1 MIKSFRYLKPYIGSV
16 ILIFTLIAIR
26 ARLLLLLPEYLGE
39 LIDIVSNT
47 TLSQAERTE
56 GMVYYGGLM
65 IGATILSIVVI
76 VISSFLES
84 RTSSAFAKTLRLE
97 VYKKVQSF
105 SMTEMDK
112 FTTSSLIT
120 RTTNDINS
128 LQNTINML
136 LRMVVMAPFMAI
148 GAIIMAVNTNP
159 TISTVLIFSIIT
171 ILAVITAIWLT
182 AFPKF
187 KIIQRL
193 VDKLNLVTRENLSG
207 LRVVRAFN
215 TQNVQAHKTK
225 LVAEESMEK
234 SIFVNR
240 VFNLMWPVM
249 GLVQQLTTVAM
260 YYVAIH
266 YGIIQPSSEFTPGD
280 LSAIIQ
286 YGTTTL
292 MNFMML
298 TFIIT
303 MIPRASI
310 SAKRVMDVID
320 QDLLIK
326 DPDEP
331 KTLEHVEGEIEF
343 RNVTFKYPNS
353 EEPVL
358 KNINFVAR
366 KNQMTAFIG
375 STGSGKST
383 LINLIPRFYDVT
395 EGEILLDGVDI
406 REYSRKDY
414 LKHIGFVPQKANL
427 FKGTIETNIAFG
439 QDEIDEEVVK
449 KAAEIAQAKSF
460 IEKFDHQYQSAI
472 SQGGTNVSGGQR
484 QRLSIA
490 RAIAKQPKIYIFD
503 DSFSALDYQTDKKL
517 RKELKKHINSTMLVV
532 AQRINTIRHADQ
544 IVVLDKGEVVGIGTH
559 AELMKTCR
567 VYQEIAESQL
577 SKEELGN
584 E

>member
-1 MIKSFRYLKPYIGSV
+1 
-16 ILIFTLIAIR
+16 
-26 ARLLLLLPEYLGE
+26 
-39 LIDIVSNT
+39 
-47 TLSQAERTE
+47 
-56 GMVYYGGLM
+56 
-65 IGATILSIVVI
+65 
-76 VISSFLES
+76 
-84 RTSSAFAKTLRLE
+84 
-97 VYKKVQSF
+97 
-105 SMTEMDK
+105 
-112 FTTSSLIT
+112 
-120 RTTNDINS
+120 
-128 LQNTINML
+128 
-136 LRMVVMAPFMAI
+136 
-148 GAIIMAVNTNP
+148 
-159 TISTVLIFSIIT
+159 
-171 ILAVITAIWLT
+171 
-182 AFPKF
+182 
-187 KIIQRL
+187 
-193 VDKLNLVTRENLSG
+193 
-207 LRVVRAFN
+207 
-215 TQNVQAHKTK
+215 
-225 LVAEESMEK
+225 
-234 SIFVNR
+234 
-240 VFNLMWPVM
+240 
-249 GLVQQLTTVAM
+249 
-260 YYVAIH
+260 
-266 YGIIQPSSEFTPGD
+266 
-280 LSAIIQ
+280 
-286 YGTTTL
+286 
-292 MNFMML
+292 
-298 TFIIT
+298 
-303 MIPRASI
+303 
-310 SAKRVMDVID
+310 MDVID

-326 DPDEP
+326 DPNEP

-406 REYSRKDY
+406 RQYSQKDY
-414 LKHIGFVPQKANL
+414 LKYIGFVPQKANL